1 MSAAELDAD
10 IRRLEVGIRQ
20 LKIQYDMFFNGS
32 LQIQPTELHNELKK
46 IVHRHQHSAMPK
58 YATRFHFNSLV
69 ARLNSLTELWSKN
82 VRTMEEGDR
91 RTMTAVE
98 RLKLRE
104 QLLARCRVSDPRR
117 DDEAMRGLYKQF
129 REAQRKNRREKGLIS
144 YDKFVRGISRQ
155 TERLQKS
162 SGCGEIEL
170 RLVLF
175 EDKVQLK
182 ARPAG

>member
-10 IRRLEVGIRQ
+10 IRRIEVGIRQ
-20 LKIQYDMFFNGS
+20 LKVQYDMFFNGS
-32 LQIQPTELHNELKK
+32 LQIEPVELHHQLKK
-46 IVHRHQHSAMPK
+46 LVKRHQHSAMPR

-69 ARLNSLTELWSKN
+69 ARLNSLTELWSKT

-91 RTMTAVE
+91 RTLTTAE

-117 DDEAMRGLYKQF
+117 NDEAMRGLYKQF
-129 REAQRKNRREKGLIS
+129 REAQRKNGREKGLIS
-144 YDKFVRGISRQ
+144 YDKFIRGISRQ

-162 SGCGEIEL
+162 SGCAEIEL
-170 RLVLF
+170 RLVLS